1 MTAAAAIQ
9 ALQEAGGKTTRWH
22 TERFKNAFRR
32 MVEQILWVLS
42 DYLDA
47 DRKVRIVGG
56 WDSSG
61 NMKDRSVE
69 LIAPTREG
77 GKLPKPAYTVRVQVQ
92 KNNPLQI
99 QADNEFLMQVAQICG
114 QAGQALPPES
124 VISLMEGYRTK
135 SSVLKMVKNN
145 SQQQAMIEQ
154 MQAKIEALTAQ
165 NQGMQAVIGEYRKA
179 DATPAEIEKKQQ
191 GVDYSGLLQD
201 EDSTQGNPA

>member
-1 MTAAAAIQ
+1 M
-9 ALQEAGGKTTRWH
+9 
-22 TERFKNAFRR
+22 
-32 MVEQILWVLS
+32 
-42 DYLDA
+42 
-47 DRKVRIVGG
+47 
-56 WDSSG
+56 
-61 NMKDRSVE
+61 
-69 LIAPTREG
+69 
-77 GKLPKPAYTVRVQVQ
+77 Q

-154 MQAKIEALTAQ
+154 MQAQIEALTAQ

-179 DATPAEIEKKQQ
+179 DATPAEIEKKRQD
-191 GVDYSGLLQD
+191 VDYSGLLQS
-201 EDSTQGNPA
+201 EDSTQDNPA